1 MSSEYRSVRLST
13 ARFIRPVCSGDM
25 YGSDPSMSS
34 GGRDALSSRG
44 KRVASPRSASFTSSV
59 IGWTRMFSG
68 FRSRCTMPP
77 RCRSSTAPAT
87 RTAISRNLSVPI
99 GSGPTLSSGW
109 PPESSTMSAGMPW
122 CVSSASGLATV
133 ARSSVLPTS
142 YSRRCRSRAR
152 GAHRR
157 GSTTFRMTDRRSAH
171 ETARYMVV
179 PPDSWRVSAI
189 AYFCGPCCCSSIE
202 QSHYR
207 DAGGAQELVGAS
219 RNVRKTSS
227 AWLEDDRPPASRGG
241 DVMSVTC
248 ERATGPCPRTH
259 TARVAR
265 EVWSAISRGRPVVRA
280 SHFPASCVRGTRGHR
295 RKRHVPDD
303 EPHATKPPGSPPR
316 RPRRGAPGGPAR
328 ARGALL
334 LGARGPRRHARRR
347 APARGATGARRA
359 RRRSRP
365 PAPRCS
371 SLRRPHPPRGWG
383 KGSRG
388 RGPRA
393 RCDSGAARRA
403 ARARGG
409 RARRPEFRT
418 GGGRRGGGGRG
429 GGANRLRR
437 RFSRAPAH
445 GAGGVAR
452 GRRPVGAVLR
462 KVVAP
467 PRLNAARP
475 ASALPRPQPR
485 ERARHRGGE
494 EERVEDVGGVRAPRP
509 VVPDGIEDGRD
520 AEAHEGDRPDDA
532 EDGARVRRRT
542 ERVRGHVGVDERDAD
557 EHEER
562 EAHVAPHA
570 DGAGGRDREPA
581 GRALRPALHPLLFHL
596 LLRVGRS
603 RERMEPGLQPAE
615 RRLNRVELGDATP
628 LVPAPRQDH
637 VARGGEDED
646 EDRGHEDGKPELRD
660 EGHRDLDP
668 LGAEFFRRLPSL
680 GRG

>member
-383 KGSRG
+383 EGSRG

-409 RARRPEFRT
+409 RARRPELRT
-418 GGGRRGGGGRG
+418 GGGRRGGG
-429 GGANRLRR
+429 
-437 RFSRAPAH
+437 
-445 GAGGVAR
+445 
-452 GRRPVGAVLR
+452 
-462 KVVAP
+462 
-467 PRLNAARP
+467 
-475 ASALPRPQPR
+475 
-485 ERARHRGGE
+485 
-494 EERVEDVGGVRAPRP
+494 
-509 VVPDGIEDGRD
+509 GRD

-615 RRLNRVELGDATP
+615 RRLNRAELGDATP